1 MHVYCV
7 LDLAANKADFRCFRR
22 LRQSER
28 RKEGERV
35 TLDAK
40 QKETVEQIIKMLDGY
55 RAEEIQKI
63 LYWVNTCCDSG
74 YVLRAEAEAVQE
86 RFRQCE

>member
-1 MHVYCV
+1 MM
-7 LDLAANKADFRCFRR
+7 
-22 LRQSER
+22 
-28 RKEGERV
+28 
-35 TLDAK
+35 LDAK
-40 QKETVEQIIKMLDGY
+40 QKETVEQIVKMLDGY

-63 LYWVNTCCDSG
+63 LYWVNTCCGSG

>member
-1 MHVYCV
+1 MQ
-7 LDLAANKADFRCFRR
+7 NK
-22 LRQSER
+22 
-28 RKEGERV
+28 
-35 TLDAK
+35 
-40 QKETVEQIIKMLDGY
+40 KETVEQIVKMLDGY

>member
-1 MHVYCV
+1 M
-7 LDLAANKADFRCFRR
+7 LQTSKAIRTVSTA
-22 LRQSER
+22 QE
-28 RKEGERV
+28 KGGKKM
-35 TLDAK
+35 LDAK
-40 QKETVEQIIKMLDGY
+40 QKETVERIVKMLDGY
-55 RAEEIQKI
+55 RAEEIQNI